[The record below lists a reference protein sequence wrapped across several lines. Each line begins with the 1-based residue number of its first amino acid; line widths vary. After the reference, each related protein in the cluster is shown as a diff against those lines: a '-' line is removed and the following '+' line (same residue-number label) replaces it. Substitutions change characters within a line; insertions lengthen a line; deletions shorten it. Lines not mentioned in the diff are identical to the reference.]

1 MSLSPLSPNL
11 PHHLKKKKKKL
22 TSELNNAFGYHILQR
37 TYKSPT
43 QGKSKF
49 DIFLN

>member
-11 PHHLKKKKKKL
+11 PHLRKKKKT
-22 TSELNNAFGYHILQR
+22 TSELNNAFGHHILQR

>member
-1 MSLSPLSPNL
+1 M
-11 PHHLKKKKKKL
+11 
-22 TSELNNAFGYHILQR
+22 SELNNAFGYNIWQR
-37 TYKSPT
+37 TYKGPT